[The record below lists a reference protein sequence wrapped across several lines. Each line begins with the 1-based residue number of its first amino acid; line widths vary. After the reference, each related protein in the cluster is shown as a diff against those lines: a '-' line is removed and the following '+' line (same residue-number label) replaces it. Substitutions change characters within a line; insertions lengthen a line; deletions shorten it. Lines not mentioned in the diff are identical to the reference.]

1 MVLEASWLCDHKEAK
16 AGAVLK
22 GSGSPSGVC
31 VSKEDS
37 EGEALSMEDSK
48 EGAGSSLDL
57 EPDV

>member
-1 MVLEASWLCDHKEAK
+1 MITKEAK

-48 EGAGSSLDL
+48 EGVGSSLDL

>member
-31 VSKEDS
+31 VSQDS

>member
-31 VSKEDS
+31 VSKDS

-48 EGAGSSLDL
+48 EGVGSSLDL